1 MKMKLMR
8 ESKVTKTLHVFPSD
22 LNNHHTLFGG
32 KLLAD
37 IDNIASISATKHSRR
52 PCVTASID
60 SVSFVTPIYETD
72 IVCYEAYVC
81 NTKRSSM
88 EIFTKVIAEDLSTG
102 KRRIAA
108 TCFAT
113 FVAIKGGKA
122 CPVPPVCPETEE
134 EFWLYETGTERL
146 KQRELNRLTSKEMT
160 EALMLEEY
168 RANVEAI

>member
-8 ESKVTKTLHVFPSD
+8 ESKVTKTLHVFPYD
-22 LNNHHTLFGG
+22 LNNHHSLFGG

-37 IDNIASISATKHSRR
+37 IDNIASISATRHSRK

-72 IVCYEAYVC
+72 IVCYEACVC

-88 EIFTKVIAEDLSTG
+88 EIFTKVIAEDLLTA

-113 FVAIKGGKA
+113 FVAIKEGNPY
-122 CPVPPVCPETEE
+122 PVPLICPETEE
-134 EFWLYETGTERL
+134 ERWLYETGAERL
-146 KQRELNRLTSKEMT
+146 KQRELNCLKSKEMV
-160 EALMLEEY
+160 EVLMLGEY
-168 RANVEAI
+168 RASVGSL

>member
-1 MKMKLMR
+1 MKRKLMR
-8 ESKVTKTLHVFPSD
+8 ESKVTKTLHVFPGD
-22 LNNHHTLFGG
+22 LNNHHSLFGG

-37 IDNIASISATKHSRR
+37 IDNIASISATKHSRK

-60 SVSFVTPIYETD
+60 SMSFVTPIYETD
-72 IVCYEAYVC
+72 VVYYEAYVC

-88 EIFTKVIAEDLSTG
+88 EVFTKVIAEDLLTG

-113 FVAIKGGKA
+113 FVAFQNGKP
-122 CPVPPVCPETEE
+122 CPVPPIYPETKEE
-134 EFWLYETGTERL
+134 CWLYETGVERL
-146 KQRELNRLTSKEMT
+146 KQRELNRLTSKEMS

-168 RANVEAI
+168 RLNVEAV